1 MFQIELYIVNE
12 DNFKDCILEDY
23 WYNLK
28 LICMRLLGATHPSRQ
43 LIQRIFSWFYGKR
56 GFRK

>member
-1 MFQIELYIVNE
+1 MNLGAFQDCSKLRLYIVNE

-28 LICMRLLGATHPSRQ
+28 LICMRL
-43 LIQRIFSWFYGKR
+43 
-56 GFRK
+56 